1 VHIPTLN
8 GRELPLKRCAEPEKD
23 LKLLLAKI
31 KRVLFDQQPAW
42 VTPDAAA
49 HSTLDISRA

>member
-1 VHIPTLN
+1 VHIPTAN
-8 GRELPLKRCAEPEKD
+8 GRELPLERCTEPEKD

-31 KRVLFDQQPAW
+31 KRVLFDRHPAW
-42 VTPDAAA
+42 VTPEAVA